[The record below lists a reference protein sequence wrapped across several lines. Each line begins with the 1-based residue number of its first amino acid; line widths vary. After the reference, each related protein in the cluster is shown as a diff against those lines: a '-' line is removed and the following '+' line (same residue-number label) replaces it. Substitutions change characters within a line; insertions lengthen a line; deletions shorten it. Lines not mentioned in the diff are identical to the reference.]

1 MDHKMTGGLRQS
13 EQRRKLAAMLRISAF
28 GLGIAAV
35 FVLFLPVLHGVFNK
49 ISYTMNG
56 YQLLTAS
63 LRVNGAVVA
72 LPPSLR
78 VALAGV
84 LLCCAGGGVL
94 LVCKK
99 TAVAGGVYAAG
110 ALCGVMLLSG
120 SASLQERV
128 AAVGVDNIEMTMR
141 IGFFIALALPLLA
154 AALSLLSTGVQS
166 FAKSVFLA
174 AACVSIGAVA
184 FICIYMFLQG
194 APAIA
199 KIGLREFLFSTD
211 WSPTAKEPSYGI
223 AYMVLASV
231 FGTAGAV
238 LLGVPVGL
246 LTAVF
251 LAELAPRWLCGIV
264 RPAVELLAGIPSV
277 IFGFFGMRVIVP
289 GLRSL
294 FPDQTNGDS
303 LLAVILI
310 LAMMILPTI
319 INVAQNALEAVPVS
333 YKEASLAL
341 GNTHIGTI
349 FKVQIPAAKSGILA
363 GVILGVGRAIGETMA
378 IIMVA
383 GNTVSFPHLFGA
395 VRPLTSGIAFE
406 MGYATGL
413 HKQALFG
420 IGLVLF
426 LFLMVINVVFTWVS
440 KKVQWY
446 EVK

>member
-1 MDHKMTGGLRQS
+1 
-13 EQRRKLAAMLRISAF
+13 MLKKASA
-28 GLGIAAV
+28 
-35 FVLFLPVLHGVFNK
+35 
-49 ISYTMNG
+49 
-56 YQLLTAS
+56 
-63 LRVNGAVVA
+63 
-72 LPPSLR
+72 
-78 VALAGV
+78 
-84 LLCCAGGGVL
+84 AGG
-94 LVCKK
+94 
-99 TAVAGGVYAAG
+99 AYAAG
-110 ALCGVMLLSG
+110 ALCAVMLLSG

-128 AAVGVDNIEMTMR
+128 AAVGVDNIHLSMQS
-141 IGFFIALALPLLA
+141 GFFGVGPSPVCRGAEPALRRCAELC
-154 AALSLLSTGVQS
+154 
-166 FAKSVFLA
+166 KICFLA

-184 FICIYMFLQG
+184 FICIYMVLQG
-194 APAIA
+194 APAIYQ
-199 KIGLREFLFSTD
+199 IGLKDFLFSTD
-211 WSPTAKEPSYGI
+211 WSPTAEQPSYGI
-223 AYMVLASV
+223 AYMVLTSV
-231 FGTAGAV
+231 FGTVGAV

-251 LAELAPRWLCGIV
+251 LAELAPRWLRGIV

-289 GLRSL
+289 GLRAL
-294 FPDQTNGDS
+294 FPGRTNGDS

-319 INVAQNALEAVPVS
+319 INVAQNALEAVPPS

-341 GNTHIGTI
+341 GNTQIGTI

-426 LFLMVINVVFTWVS
+426 FFLMIINVVFTWVS
-440 KKVQWY
+440 KKGVG
-446 EVK
+446 EGET

>member
-1 MDHKMTGGLRQS
+1 MDQKMTGGLRQA
-13 EQRRKLAAMLRISAF
+13 EQRQKLAFLLRTSAL
-28 GLGIAAV
+28 GLGVAAV
-35 FVLFLPVLHGVFNK
+35 CILFLPVLTGVFNQV
-49 ISYTMNG
+49 SYTLNG

-72 LPPSLR
+72 LPLSLLL
-78 VALAGV
+78 ALAGV
-84 LLCCAGGGVL
+84 LICSIGGGVL
-94 LVCKK
+94 IALKK
-99 TAVAGGVYAAG
+99 AAAAGGVYALG
-110 ALCGVMLLSG
+110 ALCAMLLLSG
-120 SASLQERV
+120 SASLQESV
-128 AAVGVDNIEMTMR
+128 ASVGVDNIEMTMR
-141 IGFFIALALPLLA
+141 AGFFLALALPLLA

-184 FICIYMFLQG
+184 FICIYMIFQG

-199 KIGLREFLFSTD
+199 KIGLKEFLFSTD
-211 WSPTAKEPSYGI
+211 WSPTATEPSYGI

-251 LAELAPRWLCGIV
+251 LAELAPRWLRGLV

-289 GLRSL
+289 WLREL
-294 FPDQTNGDS
+294 FPNQTNGDS

-310 LAMMILPTI
+310 LATMILPTI
-319 INVAQNALEAVPVS
+319 INVAQNALDAVPIS

-426 LFLMVINVVFTWVS
+426 LFLMVINVVLSWVS
-440 KKVQWY
+440 KKGVG
-446 EVK
+446 EGEK

>member
-1 MDHKMTGGLRQS
+1 MDCQNLNSLRHS
-13 EQRRKLAAMLRISAF
+13 ETRRRQALFLRIAALCLGSAAT
-28 GLGIAAV
+28 G
-35 FVLFLPVLHGVFNK
+35 VLFLPVFHGVFNNL
-49 ISYTMNG
+49 SYSLNG

-63 LRVNGAVVA
+63 LRVNDSVIP
-72 LPPSLR
+72 LPLSLR
-78 VALAGV
+78 LALAGV
-84 LLCCAGGGVL
+84 LAGCIGGGVL
-94 LVCKK
+94 LVLKK
-99 TAVAGGVYAAG
+99 ASAAGGAYAAG
-110 ALCGVMLLSG
+110 ALCAVMLLSG

-128 AAVGVDNIEMTMR
+128 AAVGVDNIHLSMQS
-141 IGFFIALALPLLA
+141 GFFLALALPLFA
-154 AALSLLSTGVQS
+154 AALSLLSAGVQS

-184 FICIYMFLQG
+184 FICIYMVLQG
-194 APAIA
+194 APAIYQ
-199 KIGLREFLFSTD
+199 IGLKDFLFSTD
-211 WSPTAKEPSYGI
+211 WSPTAEQPSYGI
-223 AYMVLASV
+223 AYMVLTSV
-231 FGTAGAV
+231 FGTVGAV

-251 LAELAPRWLCGIV
+251 LAELAPRWLRGIV

-277 IFGFFGMRVIVP
+277 IFGFFGMIVP
-289 GLRSL
+289 GLRAL
-294 FPDQTNGDS
+294 FPGRTNGDS

-319 INVAQNALEAVPVS
+319 INVAQNALEAVPPS

-341 GNTHIGTI
+341 GNTQIGTI

-426 LFLMVINVVFTWVS
+426 FFLMIINVVFTWVS
-440 KKVQWY
+440 KKGVG
-446 EVK
+446 ECET

>member
-1 MDHKMTGGLRQS
+1 MDVIITGGLRQS
-13 EQRRKLAAMLRISAF
+13 EQRRKLALLLRVSAL
-28 GLGIAAV
+28 GLGAAA
-35 FVLFLPVLHGVFNK
+35 FCTLFLPILNGVFNNV
-49 ISYTMNG
+49 SYTLNG
-56 YQLLTAS
+56 SHLLTAS
-63 LRVNGAVVA
+63 LRVNGVVIT

-78 VALAGV
+78 LALAGA

-99 TAVAGGVYAAG
+99 TMAAGGVYAAG
-110 ALCGVMLLSG
+110 GLCAVLLLSG
-120 SASLQERV
+120 SAALQERV
-128 AAVGVDNIEMTMR
+128 ASAGVDNIALTMR
-141 IGFFIALALPLLA
+141 AGFFLALALPLFA
-154 AALSLLSTGVQS
+154 AVLSLLSTGVQS

-184 FICIYMFLQG
+184 FICVYMVLQG

-211 WSPTAKEPSYGI
+211 WSPTAGEPAYGI

-251 LAELAPRWLCGIV
+251 LVELAPRWLCAAV

-289 GLRSL
+289 GLRGL
-294 FPDQTNGDS
+294 FPSLTNGDS
-303 LLAVILI
+303 LFAVILI

-319 INVAQNALEAVPVS
+319 INVAQNALAAVPVS

-341 GNTHIGTI
+341 GNTQIGTI

-383 GNTVSFPHLFGA
+383 GNTVSFPRLFGA

-426 LFLMVINVVFTWVS
+426 LFLMIINVVFTWVS
-440 KKVQWY
+440 KKGVG
-446 EVK
+446 EGEA

>member
-1 MDHKMTGGLRQS
+1 MTGGLRQS
-13 EQRRKLAAMLRISAF
+13 VQRQKLALSLRIAALILGFSA
-28 GLGIAAV
+28 IC
-35 FVLFLPVLHGVFNK
+35 VLFLPILNGVFNNV
-49 ISYTMNG
+49 SYTLNG

-63 LRVNGAVVA
+63 LRVNGATVS
-72 LPPSLR
+72 LPFSLR
-78 VALAGV
+78 FALAGV
-84 LLCCAGGGVL
+84 LLCSIAGGIL
-94 LVCKK
+94 LICKK
-99 TAVAGGVYAAG
+99 AMVAGGVFAAG
-110 ALCGVMLLSG
+110 AFCAIMLLSG
-120 SASLQERV
+120 GASLQEHV
-128 AAVGVDNIEMTMR
+128 ASVGVDNIDLTMQA
-141 IGFFIALALPLLA
+141 GFFLALTLPLLA

-184 FICIYMFLQG
+184 FICIYMVLQG
-194 APAIA
+194 APAILQ
-199 KIGLREFLFSTD
+199 IGLKEFLFSTD

-238 LLGVPVGL
+238 LLGVPIGL

-251 LAELAPRWLCGIV
+251 LAELAPRWLRGIV

-289 GLRSL
+289 FLRDL
-294 FPDQTNGDS
+294 FPNRTNGDS

-349 FKVQIPAAKSGILA
+349 FKVQIPAARSGILA

-440 KKVQWY
+440 KKGVG
-446 EVK
+446 EGEK

>member
-1 MDHKMTGGLRQS
+1 MDCQNLNSLRHS
-13 EQRRKLAAMLRISAF
+13 ETRRRQALFLRIAALCLGSAAT
-28 GLGIAAV
+28 G
-35 FVLFLPVLHGVFNK
+35 VLFLPVFHGVFNNL
-49 ISYTMNG
+49 SYSLNG

-63 LRVNGAVVA
+63 LRVNDSVIP
-72 LPPSLR
+72 LPLSLR
-78 VALAGV
+78 LALAGV
-84 LLCCAGGGVL
+84 LAGCIGGGVL
-94 LVCKK
+94 LVLKK
-99 TAVAGGVYAAG
+99 ASAAGGAYAAG
-110 ALCGVMLLSG
+110 ALCAVMLLSG

-128 AAVGVDNIEMTMR
+128 AAVGVDNIHLSMQS
-141 IGFFIALALPLLA
+141 GFFLALALPLFA
-154 AALSLLSTGVQS
+154 AALSLLSAGVQS

-184 FICIYMFLQG
+184 FICIYMVLQG
-194 APAIA
+194 APAIYQ
-199 KIGLREFLFSTD
+199 IGLKDFLFSTD
-211 WSPTAKEPSYGI
+211 WSPTAEQPSYGI
-223 AYMVLASV
+223 AYMVLTSV
-231 FGTAGAV
+231 FGTVGAV

-251 LAELAPRWLCGIV
+251 LAELAPRWLRGIV

-289 GLRSL
+289 GLRAL
-294 FPDQTNGDS
+294 FPGRTNGDS

-319 INVAQNALEAVPVS
+319 INVAQNALEAVPPS

-341 GNTHIGTI
+341 GNTQIGTI
-349 FKVQIPAAKSGILA
+349 FKVQIPAAKS

-426 LFLMVINVVFTWVS
+426 FFLMIIKVVFTWVS
-440 KKVQWY
+440 KKGVG
-446 EVK
+446 EGET

>member
-1 MDHKMTGGLRQS
+1 MNAQPSGILRQPP
-13 EQRRKLAAMLRISAF
+13 RRQTLARTLCIIAF
-28 GLGIAAV
+28 ALGLTV
-35 FVLFLPVLHGVFNK
+35 LCVLFLPVLNGVFNN
-49 ISYTMNG
+49 ISYTLTG

-63 LRVNGAVVA
+63 LRVNSTVLA
-72 LPPSLR
+72 LPLSLR
-78 VALAGV
+78 LPVAGV
-84 LLCCAGGGVL
+84 LLCCAAGCAL
-94 LVCKK
+94 LALKK
-99 TAVAGGVYAAG
+99 AQAAG
-110 ALCGVMLLSG
+110 ALYAGGALCAVMLLSG
-120 SASLQERV
+120 SAALQQAV
-128 AAVGVDNIEMTMR
+128 ASAGVDNIALTMR
-141 IGFFIALALPLLA
+141 AGFLLALMLPLLA
-154 AALSLLSTGVQS
+154 AALSLLSTGLQS

-184 FICIYMFLQG
+184 LICIYMVLQG
-194 APAIA
+194 APAIYQ
-199 KIGLREFLFSTD
+199 IGPKEFLFSTD
-211 WSPTAKEPSYGI
+211 WSPTAEQPSYGI

-251 LAELAPRWLCGIV
+251 LAELAPHWLCGIV

-294 FPDQTNGDS
+294 FPDRTNGDS

-319 INVAQNALEAVPVS
+319 INVSQNALEAVPS
-333 YKEASLAL
+333 AYKEASLAL

-349 FKVQIPAAKSGILA
+349 FKVQLPASKSGILA

-383 GNTVSFPHLFGA
+383 GNTVSFPLLFGA

-413 HKQALFG
+413 HRQALFG

-426 LFLMVINVVFTWVS
+426 LFLMLINILFTWIS
-440 KKVQWY
+440 KKGVG
-446 EVK
+446 EGEK

>member
-1 MDHKMTGGLRQS
+1 MDCQNLNSLRHS
-13 EQRRKLAAMLRISAF
+13 ETRRRQALFLRIAALCLGSAAT
-28 GLGIAAV
+28 G
-35 FVLFLPVLHGVFNK
+35 VLFLPVFHGVFNNL
-49 ISYTMNG
+49 SYSLNG

-63 LRVNGAVVA
+63 LRVNDSVIP
-72 LPPSLR
+72 LPLSLR
-78 VALAGV
+78 LALAGV
-84 LLCCAGGGVL
+84 LAGCIGGGVL
-94 LVCKK
+94 LVLKK
-99 TAVAGGVYAAG
+99 ASAAGGAYAAG
-110 ALCGVMLLSG
+110 ALCAVMLLSG

-128 AAVGVDNIEMTMR
+128 AAVGVDNIHLSMQS
-141 IGFFIALALPLLA
+141 GFFLALALPLFA
-154 AALSLLSTGVQS
+154 AALSLLSAGVQS

-184 FICIYMFLQG
+184 FICIYMVLQG
-194 APAIA
+194 APAIYQ
-199 KIGLREFLFSTD
+199 IGLKDFLFSTD
-211 WSPTAKEPSYGI
+211 WSPTAEQPSYGI

-231 FGTAGAV
+231 FGTVGAV

-251 LAELAPRWLCGIV
+251 LAELAPRWLRGIV

-289 GLRSL
+289 GLRAL
-294 FPDQTNGDS
+294 FPGRTNGDS

-319 INVAQNALEAVPVS
+319 INVAQNALEAVPPS

-341 GNTHIGTI
+341 GNTQIGTI

-406 MGYATGL
+406 MGSTGL

-426 LFLMVINVVFTWVS
+426 FFLMIINVVFTWVS
-440 KKVQWY
+440 KKGVG
-446 EVK
+446 EGET

>member
-1 MDHKMTGGLRQS
+1 
-13 EQRRKLAAMLRISAF
+13 
-28 GLGIAAV
+28 
-35 FVLFLPVLHGVFNK
+35 
-49 ISYTMNG
+49 
-56 YQLLTAS
+56 
-63 LRVNGAVVA
+63 
-72 LPPSLR
+72 
-78 VALAGV
+78 
-84 LLCCAGGGVL
+84 
-94 LVCKK
+94 
-99 TAVAGGVYAAG
+99 
-110 ALCGVMLLSG
+110 MLLSG

-128 AAVGVDNIEMTMR
+128 AAVGVDNIHLSMQS
-141 IGFFIALALPLLA
+141 GFFLALALPLFA
-154 AALSLLSTGVQS
+154 AALSLLSAGVQS

-184 FICIYMFLQG
+184 FICIYMVLQG
-194 APAIA
+194 APAIYQ
-199 KIGLREFLFSTD
+199 IGLKDFLFSTD
-211 WSPTAKEPSYGI
+211 WSPTAEQPSYGI

-231 FGTAGAV
+231 FGTVGAV

-251 LAELAPRWLCGIV
+251 LAELAPRWLRGIV

-289 GLRSL
+289 GLRAL
-294 FPDQTNGDS
+294 FPGRTNGDS

-319 INVAQNALEAVPVS
+319 INVAQNALEAVPPS

-341 GNTHIGTI
+341 GNTQIGTI

-426 LFLMVINVVFTWVS
+426 FS
-440 KKVQWY
+440 
-446 EVK
+446 

>member
-1 MDHKMTGGLRQS
+1 MDCQNLNSLRHS
-13 EQRRKLAAMLRISAF
+13 ETRRRQALFLRIAALCLGSAAT
-28 GLGIAAV
+28 G
-35 FVLFLPVLHGVFNK
+35 VLFLPVFHGVFNNL
-49 ISYTMNG
+49 SYSLNG

-63 LRVNGAVVA
+63 LRVNDSVIP
-72 LPPSLR
+72 LPLSLR
-78 VALAGV
+78 LALAGV
-84 LLCCAGGGVL
+84 LAGCIGGGVL
-94 LVCKK
+94 LVLKK
-99 TAVAGGVYAAG
+99 ASAAGGAYAAG
-110 ALCGVMLLSG
+110 ALCAVMLLSG

-128 AAVGVDNIEMTMR
+128 AAVGVDNIHLSMQS
-141 IGFFIALALPLLA
+141 GFFLALALPLFA
-154 AALSLLSTGVQS
+154 AALSLLSAGVQS
-166 FAKSVFLA
+166 FAKSVFL
-174 AACVSIGAVA
+174 V
-184 FICIYMFLQG
+184 
-194 APAIA
+194 
-199 KIGLREFLFSTD
+199 
-211 WSPTAKEPSYGI
+211 
-223 AYMVLASV
+223 
-231 FGTAGAV
+231 GAV

-251 LAELAPRWLCGIV
+251 LAELAPRWLRGIV

-289 GLRSL
+289 GLRAL
-294 FPDQTNGDS
+294 FPGRTNGDS

-319 INVAQNALEAVPVS
+319 INVAQNALEAVPPS

-341 GNTHIGTI
+341 GNTQIGTI

-426 LFLMVINVVFTWVS
+426 FFLMIINVVFTWVS
-440 KKVQWY
+440 KKGVG
-446 EVK
+446 EGET

>member
-1 MDHKMTGGLRQS
+1 MCRALQN
-13 EQRRKLAAMLRISAF
+13 
-28 GLGIAAV
+28 
-35 FVLFLPVLHGVFNK
+35 LF
-49 ISYTMNG
+49 
-56 YQLLTAS
+56 
-63 LRVNGAVVA
+63 
-72 LPPSLR
+72 
-78 VALAGV
+78 
-84 LLCCAGGGVL
+84 
-94 LVCKK
+94 
-99 TAVAGGVYAAG
+99 
-110 ALCGVMLLSG
+110 
-120 SASLQERV
+120 
-128 AAVGVDNIEMTMR
+128 
-141 IGFFIALALPLLA
+141 
-154 AALSLLSTGVQS
+154 
-166 FAKSVFLA
+166 FLA

-184 FICIYMFLQG
+184 FICIYMVLQG
-194 APAIA
+194 APAIYQ
-199 KIGLREFLFSTD
+199 IGLKDFLFSTD
-211 WSPTAKEPSYGI
+211 WSPTAEQPSYGI
-223 AYMVLASV
+223 AYMVLTSV
-231 FGTAGAV
+231 FGTVGAV

-251 LAELAPRWLCGIV
+251 LAELAPRWLRGIV

-289 GLRSL
+289 GLRAL
-294 FPDQTNGDS
+294 FPGRTNGDS

-319 INVAQNALEAVPVS
+319 INVAQNALEAVPPS

-341 GNTHIGTI
+341 GNTQIGTI

-426 LFLMVINVVFTWVS
+426 FFLMIINVVFTWVS
-440 KKVQWY
+440 KKGVG
-446 EVK
+446 EGET

>member
-1 MDHKMTGGLRQS
+1 MDCQNLNSLRHS
-13 EQRRKLAAMLRISAF
+13 ETRRRQALFLRIAALCLGSAAT
-28 GLGIAAV
+28 G
-35 FVLFLPVLHGVFNK
+35 VLFLPVFHGVFNNL
-49 ISYTMNG
+49 SYSLNG

-63 LRVNGAVVA
+63 LRVNDSVIP
-72 LPPSLR
+72 LPLSLR
-78 VALAGV
+78 LALAGV
-84 LLCCAGGGVL
+84 LAGCIGGGVL
-94 LVCKK
+94 LVLKK
-99 TAVAGGVYAAG
+99 ASAAGGAYAAG
-110 ALCGVMLLSG
+110 ALCAVMLLSG

-128 AAVGVDNIEMTMR
+128 AAVGVDNIHLSMQS
-141 IGFFIALALPLLA
+141 GFFLALALPLFA
-154 AALSLLSTGVQS
+154 AALSLLSAGVQS

-184 FICIYMFLQG
+184 FICIYMVLQG
-194 APAIA
+194 APAIYQ
-199 KIGLREFLFSTD
+199 IGLKDFLFSTD
-211 WSPTAKEPSYGI
+211 WSPTAEQPSYGI
-223 AYMVLASV
+223 AYMVLTSV
-231 FGTAGAV
+231 FGTVGAV

-251 LAELAPRWLCGIV
+251 LADLAPRWLRGIV

-289 GLRSL
+289 GLRAL
-294 FPDQTNGDS
+294 FPGRTNGDS

-319 INVAQNALEAVPVS
+319 INVAQNALEAVPPS

-341 GNTHIGTI
+341 GNTQIGTI

-426 LFLMVINVVFTWVS
+426 FFLMIINVVFTWVS
-440 KKVQWY
+440 KKGVG
-446 EVK
+446 EGET